1 MKFKE
6 LSLSLYH
13 GCQNPNLDPTILRF
27 YDLTYS
33 KRSKSFRDLS
43 DHSRLVRSYD
53 SNDPK
58 RS

>member
-1 MKFKE
+1 M
-6 LSLSLYH
+6 H
-13 GCQNPNLDPTILRF
+13 GCQNPDLDLTILRF

-33 KRSKSFRDLS
+33 KRFKSFRDLS

-58 RS
+58 